1 MDPRVTPPSS
11 VLTAMNAQRSARHR
25 LVEDPWIYGAAV
37 SACCVVTGVY
47 VGRTGSLMPLVALSA
62 VCAMLFAVARPR
74 LALAIG
80 LAAIALPYTWGPH
93 ISTLGFGSGIVVGLL
108 FLIAYASTL
117 TRFRPSALDL
127 AVLAFAVT
135 PAAIAAL
142 QGQPLHIAN
151 WIAPEIGVPY
161 FGFRLL
167 FHATDTR
174 RDFATAMVAVGVA
187 VALIG
192 IWEGFTGHN
201 PIVHPGH
208 AIHSNGGHYT
218 TTWNLVE
225 YRDGHVR
232 ALSTFGHP
240 IAFGMFLTI
249 PLAFALAR
257 GGLWN
262 LASAGVILVAE
273 VLTYS
278 RGGWIACLVV
288 VLLLA
293 GRNRGRIVVAATVII
308 AGAIFIGPI
317 NQILTESTSASTEA
331 GDTTYYRVGLLS
343 HAFDSVSLLGHPFAD
358 LQSAFAGYADVTSL
372 VAGTV
377 VQTGL
382 VGLLELAFIACCVIV
397 ALVSARRQADHDYRA
412 ATAALTAQLAG
423 LISVALITNYQF
435 FFWILV
441 AYVATLWQAQTRES
455 VNRGNPRMSPP

>member
-1 MDPRVTPPSS
+1 MTGRFDHD
-11 VLTAMNAQRSARHR
+11 AARHR
-25 LVEDPWIYGAAV
+25 LVEDPWLCGAAV

-47 VGRTGSLMPLVALSA
+47 VGRTGSVMPLVALAA
-62 VCAMLFAVARPR
+62 VGAMLFAVARPR

-80 LAAIALPYTWGPH
+80 LAAIALPYTWGPN
-93 ISTLGFGSGIVVGLL
+93 ISTLGFGSGIVVGLVL
-108 FLIAYASTL
+108 LVAYGSTL

-135 PAAIAAL
+135 PAALAAL
-142 QGQPLHIAN
+142 QGQPLHLSN
-151 WIAPEIGVPY
+151 WIAAEIVFPY

-167 FHATDTR
+167 FQATDAR
-174 RDFATAMVAVGVA
+174 RDFATVIVVVGVA

-208 AIHSNGGHYT
+208 AIHSDGGHYT

-308 AGAIFIGPI
+308 AGAIFIGPV
-317 NQILTESTSASTEA
+317 NQILTESTSVATQA
-331 GDTTYYRVGLLS
+331 GSNTYYRVGLLS
-343 HAFDSVSLLGHPFAD
+343 HAFDDVSLLGHPFSD
-358 LQSAFAGYADVTSL
+358 LQTAFAGYADVTSL

-377 VQTGL
+377 VQAGL

-423 LISVALITNYQF
+423 LLSVALITNYQF

-441 AYVATLWQAQTRES
+441 AYVATLWQARTRES
-455 VNRGNPRMSPP
+455 VSRGESPHESPVGPSQT